1 VEISNSYRND
11 EARLEDIDLN
21 IEDPKNDN
29 PNVSFEER
37 DSMNEVT
44 IQNFL
49 KDGTTQGPIED
60 RS

>member
-44 IQNFL
+44 IQKFL

>member
-11 EARLEDIDLN
+11 EARLEDIELN

-37 DSMNEVT
+37 DSINEVS
-44 IQNFL
+44 IQKFL
-49 KDGTTQGPIED
+49 KDGTT
-60 RS
+60 